1 MQKRISPKGAVKVF
15 FIYFFIL
22 AIVALTLIP
31 FLWMLVSSVK
41 YNKDVFSL
49 YGGFFPEEYA
59 WSNYPNV
66 FKRMPFMKYTFN
78 SVKLTIIVTILQL
91 VTSTFAA
98 YGFAKLQFPGRNTLF
113 LCYVCTIAVPWQT
126 YMVPQYTL
134 FRMLGIVNTHW
145 AIIILQ
151 AFTAFGVFLIR
162 QFYMGIPS
170 ELCEAARIDGLSEYG
185 IYLKIMLPLSKPAV
199 ATLTIFTFTSVW
211 NDFMGPMIYLHKDDL
226 KTIQLGLR
234 SLIGEYSSEYGLLMA
249 GSVLALVPVFI
260 VFLCLQRFFIE
271 GIATSGL
278 KG

>member
-1 MQKRISPKGAVKVF
+1 
-15 FIYFFIL
+15 
-22 AIVALTLIP
+22 
-31 FLWMLVSSVK
+31 
-41 YNKDVFSL
+41 
-49 YGGFFPEEYA
+49 
-59 WSNYPNV
+59 
-66 FKRMPFMKYTFN
+66 MKYTMN
-78 SVKLTIIVTILQL
+78 SAKLTVIVTLLQL
-91 VTSTFAA
+91 LTSTFAA
-98 YGFAKLQFPGRNTLF
+98 YGFAKLQFPGRDVLF

-134 FRMLGIVNTHW
+134 FRILGLVNTHW

-170 ELCEAARIDGLSEYG
+170 ELCEAARIDGLNEYG
-185 IYLKIMLPLSKPAV
+185 IYLRIMVPLSKPAI

-211 NDFMGPMIYLHKDDL
+211 NDFLGPMIYLHKDDL

-234 SLIGEYSSEYGLLMA
+234 SLIGEYSTEYGLVMA
-249 GSVLALVPVFI
+249 GAVLGLIPVFV
-260 VFLCLQRFFIE
+260 VFLFLQRFFIE